1 MNGAAE
7 FIQKTKDLEQ
17 RFMSNVLRL
26 SKAFNL
32 CNSGKDFTKYEL
44 DLIHYYKAVRSILF
58 KLTKGDAPDTDTMNA
73 HVQKMLEEAIKSEGV
88 EEVFSTD
95 KDIDAEAVDL
105 FSDEYLTRISR
116 IKLPNTKIKILAQLL
131 KKKVGEFKK
140 VNKIKAKTFEERL
153 QAILNDYNNRMTDAE
168 YVRHILDNVSDQLME
183 LLKKLKEEQD
193 SFNAM
198 GIDYEEKAFYDI
210 LVAVAEKFRFEFP
223 DSENI
228 ELAKEIR
235 AALRDKE
242 KYADWANSAQI
253 KALMQ
258 ADIIIILA
266 KHGYPPTPPEIYE
279 KVYNDILE
287 QTENF
292 KKYNDD

>member
-1 MNGAAE
+1 
-7 FIQKTKDLEQ
+7 
-17 RFMSNVLRL
+17 MSNVLRL

-32 CNSGKDFTKYEL
+32 CNSGKDFTGYEL
-44 DLIHYYKAVRSILF
+44 DLIHYYKAVRSVLF
-58 KLTKGDAPDTDTMNA
+58 KLIKGDAPDTDTMNA

-95 KDIDAEAVDL
+95 TDMDAEAVDL

-131 KKKVGEFKK
+131 KKKVKEFKR

-153 QAILNDYNNRMTDAE
+153 QAIIDNYNRRMTDAD
-168 YVRHILDNVSDQLME
+168 YVKSILDDISAQLMD
-183 LLKKLKEEQD
+183 LLQKLKEEQD
-193 SFNAM
+193 SFSAM
-198 GIDYEEKAFYDI
+198 GIDYEEKAFFDI
-210 LVAVAEKFRFEFP
+210 LVAVAERFQFEFP
-223 DSENI
+223 ESENI

-258 ADIIIILA
+258 ADIILILA

-279 KVYNDILE
+279 KVYNDVLE
-287 QTENF
+287 QAENF
-292 KKYNDD
+292 KKYSDD

>member
-1 MNGAAE
+1 
-7 FIQKTKDLEQ
+7 
-17 RFMSNVLRL
+17 MSNVLRL

-32 CNSGKDFTKYEL
+32 CNSGKDFTSHEL

-73 HVQKMLEEAIKSEGV
+73 HVQAMLEEAIKSEGV

-95 KDIDAEAVDL
+95 TKVNAEAVDL
-105 FSDEYLTRISR
+105 FSEEYLERISR
-116 IKLPNTKIKILAQLL
+116 IKLPNTKVKILAQLL
-131 KKKVGEFKK
+131 KKKVKEFKK
-140 VNKIKAKTFEERL
+140 VNKIKAVTFEERL
-153 QAILNDYNNRMTDAE
+153 QNILDDYNNRMSDAE
-168 YVRHILDNVSDQLME
+168 YVKSILDDVSAQLMD
-183 LLKKLKEEQD
+183 LLNKLKEEQD
-193 SFNAM
+193 SFSAM
-198 GIDYEEKAFYDI
+198 GIDYEEKAFFDI
-210 LVAVAEKFRFEFP
+210 LVAVAEKFKFEFP
-223 DSENI
+223 EQENI
-228 ELAKEIR
+228 ALAKEIR

-242 KYADWANSAQI
+242 KYTDWANSAQI

-287 QTENF
+287 QAENF
-292 KKYNDD
+292 KKYSD